1 MSYGY
6 SARLIALNKK
16 ADSKLLG
23 VRLGR
28 VCIQQNIPV
37 STVASRLGVSRQTIY
52 NWFMGETNLQDQS
65 VDAVQD
71 LLKSFS

>member
-6 SARLIALNKK
+6 SARLIALNKE

-23 VRLGR
+23 VKLGR
-28 VCIQQNIPV
+28 ICIKRNIPV
-37 STVASRLGVSRQTIY
+37 STIASKLGVSRQTIY
-52 NWFMGETNLQDQS
+52 NWFMGANNPQDQS
-65 VDAVQD
+65 VDAVHD

>member
-6 SARLIALNKK
+6 SVRLIALNKK

-37 STVASRLGVSRQTIY
+37 STVASRLGVSRQTVY

-71 LLKSFS
+71 LIKSFS

>member
-37 STVASRLGVSRQTIY
+37 STVAARLGVSRQTIY

-71 LLKSFS
+71 LIKSFS

>member
-71 LLKSFS
+71 LIKSFS

>member
-6 SARLIALNKK
+6 SARLIALNKE

-23 VRLGR
+23 VKLGR
-28 VCIQQNIPV
+28 ICIKRNIPV
-37 STVASRLGVSRQTIY
+37 STIASTLGVSRQTIY
-52 NWFMGETNLQDQS
+52 NWFMGANNPQDQS
-65 VDAVQD
+65 VDAVHD

>member
-6 SARLIALNKK
+6 SARLIALNKE

-28 VCIQQNIPV
+28 ICIKRNIPV
-37 STVASRLGVSRQTIY
+37 STIASKLGVSRQTIY
-52 NWFMGETNLQDQS
+52 NWFMGANNPQDQS
-65 VDAVQD
+65 VDAVHD